1 MPVFRGIRTQ
11 NAYYDSVCV
20 ESLRLENGYERCVA
34 PESLPLVS
42 GNVPDGAEELQVNAC
57 EVAELPRWLVCRDD
71 VTCIIILSICPLP
84 PTLGC
89 FHGHPCPRPLFSP
102 FKPARNVFSFLTFC
116 LAQQPISSGPGLML
130 VHHRENK

>member
-34 PESLPLVS
+34 PESLPLMS
-42 GNVPDGAEELQVNAC
+42 GNVPDGAVELRVNAC
-57 EVAELPRWLVCRDD
+57 EVTELPHWLVCRDD

-89 FHGHPCPRPLFSP
+89 FHGHHMSSASVLSFQAGQKRLQLFDLLPRPAANQQRTGFDVGASP
-102 FKPARNVFSFLTFC
+102 
-116 LAQQPISSGPGLML
+116 
-130 VHHRENK
+130 